1 VEPPSEPTNS
11 IRIGPG
17 VFVHRSDLR
26 FAFSRSSGPG
36 GQNVNK
42 LSTRAELRVPVSKI
56 VGMDEQ
62 AAARLRAMAGRRLT
76 AEDEIMLVADTTRS
90 QQDNKAECI
99 ERLSEL
105 VLRAIVRPKTR
116 RKTKPSR
123 GAKERR
129 LAGKKKDSQ
138 TKSLRRSRRSPGHDD

>member
-1 VEPPSEPTNS
+1 M
-11 IRIGPG
+11 
-17 VFVHRSDLR
+17 FVHRSDLR

-42 LSTRAELRVPVSKI
+42 LSTRAELRVPISKI
-56 VGMDEQ
+56 VGLDEH
-62 AAARLRAMAGRRLT
+62 AAARLRIMAGRRLT
-76 AEDEIMLVADTTRS
+76 AVDEVVLVADTTRS

-99 ERLSEL
+99 ARLSEL

-129 LAGKKKDSQ
+129 LAAKKKDSQ

>member
-1 VEPPSEPTNS
+1 VEPSTEPTNS

-42 LSTRAELRVPVSKI
+42 LSTRAELRVAISKI
-56 VGMDEQ
+56 VGMDEH
-62 AAARLRAMAGRRLT
+62 AAGRLRAMAGRRLT
-76 AEDEIMLVADTTRS
+76 QDDEIMLVADTSRS
-90 QQDNKAECI
+90 QQDNKAETVS
-99 ERLSEL
+99 RLTEM
-105 VLRAIVRPKTR
+105 VLKAMVRPKTR

-138 TKSLRRSRRSPGHDD
+138 TKSLRQSRRSSGHDD